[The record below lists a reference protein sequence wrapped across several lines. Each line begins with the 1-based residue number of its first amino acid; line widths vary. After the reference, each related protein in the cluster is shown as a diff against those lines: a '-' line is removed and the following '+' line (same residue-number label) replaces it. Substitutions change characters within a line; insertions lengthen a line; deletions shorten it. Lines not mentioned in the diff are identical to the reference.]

1 MNLYTASKSLT
12 EDHVFD
18 SKESDKKDFTVTTD
32 DKKRCSAGGKK
43 DSKDELLTAVD
54 HEGEQ
59 RVEETRGDSEGNKE
73 NDDPEDSD
81 KNAVT
86 SPKKEEEFNIMLEQ
100 SEMKKMHMIIANIK
114 NSFPINSRCV
124 NINNNFVHTGDGTF
138 ECSQDDEKIYL
149 PIDEKLDILIYI
161 TDVIFHEVD
170 SLQTK
175 FDVKFEVLNK
185 KMAVI
190 DKKLD
195 NLLDNLKAK
204 CNQDEGK

>member
-1 MNLYTASKSLT
+1 M
-12 EDHVFD
+12 
-18 SKESDKKDFTVTTD
+18 
-32 DKKRCSAGGKK
+32 
-43 DSKDELLTAVD
+43 
-54 HEGEQ
+54 Q
-59 RVEETRGDSEGNKE
+59 
-73 NDDPEDSD
+73 
-81 KNAVT
+81 
-86 SPKKEEEFNIMLEQ
+86 
-100 SEMKKMHMIIANIK
+100 
-114 NSFPINSRCV
+114 
-124 NINNNFVHTGDGTF
+124 TGDGTF
-138 ECSQDDEKIYL
+138 ECSQDDKTIYL
-149 PIDEKLDILIYI
+149 PIDEKLEILIYI